1 MNLSQLKPPK
11 GQKHKNQRIGQ
22 GMGSGRGKYSGR
34 GAKGAKSI
42 SGYSR
47 MRGFEGGQMP
57 LHRRL
62 PKRGFTNI
70 FRKEFAIANLGD
82 LHLLQGDSFDPGK
95 LLELGVIRKLKDGL
109 KILGSGELKRA
120 IHVKAHLFSQSA
132 LDKIK
137 AAGGT
142 AEVIPGVKL
151 NAKKGPSFKP
161 KAAAPKPVA
170 PKKDVETPA
179 ADAPEAGAVKK
190 PGAKKEKVA
199 PEKSGDKGAE
209 KTTKPKQAKPS
220 GKKEEK

>member
-22 GMGSGRGKYSGR
+22 GMGSGRGKFSGR

-70 FRKEFAIANLGD
+70 FRKEFAIVNLGALD
-82 LHLLQGDSFDPGK
+82 RLAGDSFDPGK
-95 LLELGVIRKLKDGL
+95 LLELGVIHKLNDGL
-109 KILGSGELKRA
+109 KILGSGELTRK
-120 IHVKAHLFSQSA
+120 ILVKAHLFSKSA
-132 LDKIK
+132 LAKLQ

-151 NAKKGPSFKP
+151 NAKKAPPPPPKP
-161 KAAAPKPVA
+161 KAAAPK
-170 PKKDVETPA
+170 KDAE
-179 ADAPEAGAVKK
+179 APEAVVEKK
-190 PGAKKEKVA
+190 PKKEKVA
-199 PEKSGDKGAE
+199 PEGGLGGAG
-209 KTTKPKQAKPS
+209 KATKPKQVKPS
-220 GKKEEK
+220 KKEEK